1 MKDTQSRIK
10 DFIRYNLKKYDLLDS
25 KQQTMLNDV
34 KILVTSLEKK
44 NDNETYYMVL
54 KAVLENKSISAEL
67 IGRNNRRL
75 MLSKGLEEKIKIELS
90 EFLKI
95 NKETISD
102 KLSLFILTNKR
113 LPYPNLYNHYEYDL
127 AKYFLDLN
135 KKDKPKFSV
144 LLDESH
150 INMSATILVDFI
162 NKEQR
167 YPSIKNGEYEA
178 YLAKIYNNYAVKTK
192 VQEITNGQ
200 NLEQIRLANMVKTKN
215 EDSFNNLINY
225 LKENNEIPKYDN
237 QLYRYLINTSK
248 KRPEMVIP
256 LIKDY
261 PFIVK
266 NKHVNH
272 IILRGEK

>member
-1 MKDTQSRIK
+1 MKDEKSRIK
-10 DFIRYNLKKYDLLDS
+10 DFIRHNLKKYDLLDS
-25 KQQTMLNDV
+25 KQRIMLNDV

-44 NDNETYYMVL
+44 NDNETYSMILRV
-54 KAVLENKSISAEL
+54 VLENKSISAEL

-75 MLSKGLEEKIKIELS
+75 MLSKGLEEQIKIELA
-90 EFLKI
+90 EFLRI
-95 NKETISD
+95 NKETMSD
-102 KLSLFILTNKR
+102 KLSLFIITNKR

-127 AKYFLDLN
+127 AKYFLDLD
-135 KKDKPKFSV
+135 KKDKPKLTV

-150 INMSATILVDFI
+150 ISMSAEILVDFI

-192 VQEITNGQ
+192 VQEIINGQ

-248 KRPEMVIP
+248 KRPEMILP
-256 LIKDY
+256 LINEY
-261 PFIVK
+261 PFLIG
-266 NKHVNH
+266 NKHVQQ
-272 IILRGEK
+272 IINI